1 MLNTFTNMVTYCKR
15 CSSVLY
21 WNAVSHPTLLQL
33 GNNDLVTCLE
43 TGCELLKTTVPEV
56 CCEAGEVDLLRLA
69 LIQSGVPEEDANL
82 AVTILSVGHEA
93 VAA

>member
-1 MLNTFTNMVTYCKR
+1 M
-15 CSSVLY
+15 LY
-21 WNAVSHPTLLQL
+21 WDDSSNPQLLKL
-33 GNNDLVTCLE
+33 GDNNLVTCLE
-43 TGCELLKTTVPEV
+43 TGCDLLKTVVPEV

-69 LIQSGVPEEDANL
+69 LIQCGMPEEDANQ